1 MPSSPPFA
9 VPAPAVFRAVAAT
22 VVPEATR
29 LERTQWDEL
38 EAIVGR
44 YVAGRPPSIRR
55 QLTALLLLIDWVAVL
70 RFGRRF
76 RSLDDA
82 RRTRLLAGFA
92 DAPSLLL
99 RRGFWGLRTLVLMGY
114 YGRAQAAAAIGYRAD
129 ARGWEARR

>member
-1 MPSSPPFA
+1 MPSSPPCA
-9 VPAPAVFRAVAAT
+9 MPVGPVFRAVADT
-22 VVPEATR
+22 IVPDAAR

-44 YVAGRPPSIRR
+44 YVATRPPSVRR
-55 QLTALLLLIDWVAVL
+55 QLTALLGLIDWVALL

-76 RSLDDA
+76 RSLDDV
-82 RRTRLLAGFA
+82 RRTRLLAGFEN
-92 DAPSLLL
+92 APLLL
-99 RRGFWGLRTLVLMGY
+99 VRRGFWGLRTLVLMGY

>member
-1 MPSSPPFA
+1 MASSPPFA
-9 VPAPAVFRAVAAT
+9 VPAAPVFRAVAT
-22 VVPEATR
+22 TIVPDAAR

-44 YVAGRPPSIRR
+44 YVASRPPNIRR
-55 QLTALLLLIDWVAVL
+55 QLTTLLGLIDWVAVL

-82 RRTRLLAGFA
+82 RRTRFLAGFE

-114 YGRAQAAAAIGYRAD
+114 YGRAQSAAAIGYRAD

>member
-9 VPAPAVFRAVAAT
+9 VPAGPVFRAVVDTIVPDAAQ
-22 VVPEATR
+22 
-29 LERTQWDEL
+29 LERTQRDEL

-44 YVAGRPPSIRR
+44 FVASRPPSVRR
-55 QLTALLLLIDWVAVL
+55 QLAALLGLIDWVALL

-76 RSLDDA
+76 RSLDHA
-82 RRTRLLAGFA
+82 RCTRLLAGFEH
-92 DAPSLLL
+92 APLLLL

-114 YGRAQAAAAIGYRAD
+114 YGRTQAAAAIGYRAD